1 MIKSTLARRYAK
13 ALLIIAKKEKRIQ
26 EIGDELSSLL
36 VLIEGVTS
44 FWQVVNNP
52 LYSLDRRKLVLS
64 EVARVTGMSPAVVG
78 LLRLLLEKGRM
89 KYLPFII
96 SVYQEMA
103 DEAMGRV
110 RASVYAAME
119 PTREEREKI
128 REKLARVTGKEVIL
142 ETIQDASLVG
152 GMVTK
157 IRGLVLDG
165 SLRTQL
171 TRIRESLAKG

>member
-1 MIKSTLARRYAK
+1 MIKRTIARRYAK

-26 EIGDELSSLL
+26 EISDELSSLL
-36 VLIEGVTS
+36 VLIERVTR

-52 LYSLDRRKLVLS
+52 LYNLDRRKRVLS
-64 EVARVTGMSPAVVG
+64 EVARVTGMSPPVVG
-78 LLRLLLEKGRM
+78 LLRLLLDKDRM

-96 SVYQEMA
+96 SVYNEMA

-110 RASVYAAME
+110 RASIYAAME
-119 PTREEREKI
+119 PTKEEKEKI
-128 REKLARVTGKEVIL
+128 REKLTRVTGKEVIL
-142 ETIQDASLVG
+142 ETIQDTSLIG

-171 TRIRESLAKG
+171 SRIRENLAKG